1 MCESC
6 ILGKQK
12 RVSFKK
18 VGRTPKEA
26 KLKFVHT
33 NVQGLAPVSSIG
45 GRSYFVTFID
55 DHLRK
60 V

>member
-6 ILGKQK
+6 ILRKQK
-12 RVSFKK
+12 RVSFNK
-18 VGRTPKEA
+18 VGRTLKEA
-26 KLKFVHT
+26 KLKLVHT
-33 NVQGLAPVSSIG
+33 NVRGLASVSCIG
-45 GRSYFVTFID
+45 ERSYFVTFID